1 MEKHSTYQAAV
12 KIGPATVGIQSNSRE
27 LLPVLPEKI
36 DVKSLLTD
44 FHSVQGIPFSDSLD
58 GYICIHDCED
68 VPAYTFCEDTFT
80 LRGPLQEMA
89 HTASDPRYSLWGNQG
104 LLYRLTL
111 LLLEKKHRIYSF
123 HACAL
128 YQEEKDVLFIILG
141 GAGSGKTVYL
151 LSGISHGL
159 KLFSTETVHLQ
170 ITKNGPR
177 WHMGS
182 LVDNIRLGTLWYD
195 FPEFKPDRPKP
206 ALDRIWQEKM
216 ALDLSAYQAGS
227 LVLQEVTSTNLLFPR
242 IEDGRKGFVLN
253 PIRNKHT
260 ATKQLCD
267 NISEKIT
274 QTFILYDRIA
284 VTGFDRPEMAQRRLD
299 DILVFTQ
306 NPGISRIASV
316 LSNPDECWGDLL
328 K

>member
-1 MEKHSTYQAAV
+1 MEKHSTYQTAV
-12 KIGPATVGIQSNSRE
+12 KIGPATVGIRSNSRE
-27 LLPVLPEKI
+27 LLPILPEKI
-36 DVKSLLTD
+36 EVKSLLTD
-44 FHSVQGIPFSDSLD
+44 FHSVQEIPFSDSLD

-68 VPAYTFCEDTFT
+68 VPAYSFCEDTFT
-80 LRGPLQEMA
+80 LRGPLKKMA
-89 HTASDPRYSLWGNQG
+89 QTASDPRYSLWGNQG

-111 LLLEKKHRIYSF
+111 LFLEKKHRIYCL

-128 YQEEKDVLFIILG
+128 YHEEKDALFIIVG

-151 LSGISHGL
+151 LSGISQGL

-170 ITKNGPR
+170 ITENGPC

-182 LVDNIRLGTLWYD
+182 LVDNVRLGTLWHD

-206 ALDRIWQEKM
+206 PPHKIWQAKT
-216 ALDLSAYQAGS
+216 ALDLSPYQAGS
-227 LVLQEVTSTNLLFPR
+227 QYLQNVTSINILFPR
-242 IEDGRKGFVLN
+242 IEAGRTGFSLN
-253 PIRNKHT
+253 PIKNPHT
-260 ATKQLCD
+260 AAKQLCD

-284 VTGFDRPEMAQRRLD
+284 VTGFDRAEMAQRRLN

-306 NPGISRIASV
+306 DPGITRIASV